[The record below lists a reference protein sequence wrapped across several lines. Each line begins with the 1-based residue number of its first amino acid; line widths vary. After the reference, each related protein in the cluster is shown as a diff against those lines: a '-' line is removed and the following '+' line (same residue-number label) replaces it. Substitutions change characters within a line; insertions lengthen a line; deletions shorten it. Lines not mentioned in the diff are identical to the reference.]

1 MAYARDDMHIT
12 AQLDESTVRQLLE
25 QLLPV
30 TVMLD
35 DEDADRW
42 FRIDPARSVDFAA
55 GEGLRVAVAGQL
67 SWTLAG
73 VQVMLTIHAAQLLLR
88 PSVVGEGSE
97 GRLLFRPSL
106 EQMDLKNVPGLVDSG
121 IAGLVK
127 LRLENEGDK
136 LAWHFGR
143 DLTARF
149 PLGKDFVD
157 LESFVLGVGTAAVT
171 VLANAIV
178 LDLPLTLG
186 FARKP
191 A

>member
-1 MAYARDDMHIT
+1 MRIT
-12 AQLDESTVRQLLE
+12 AQLDESTVRQLFE
-25 QLLPV
+25 ELLPV

-42 FRIDPARSVDFAA
+42 IRIDPARSVDFAA

-67 SWTLAG
+67 SWKLAG
-73 VQVMLTIHAAQLLLR
+73 VQATLTIHAAQLLLR
-88 PSVVGEGSE
+88 PAVVGEGTE

-106 EQMDLKNVPGLVDSG
+106 EKMDLKNVPGLVDSG
-121 IAGLVK
+121 IAGLVNM
-127 LRLENEGDK
+127 RLENEADK

-149 PLGKDFVD
+149 PMGKDFADV
-157 LESFVLGVGTAAVT
+157 ESFVLGVGTAAVT
-171 VLANAIV
+171 VLADAIV
-178 LDLPLTLG
+178 LDLPLALG
-186 FARKP
+186 FSRKS